1 MITPKLEEALN
12 EQIANEAKASF
23 QYLAMS
29 SWCEREG
36 LTGAAAF
43 FQSHAVEEHEHMMKI
58 FHFINDVKGHAIVP
72 KVDKPKT
79 EFDNIQSLCFQGFEH
94 EQDVTKSIY
103 KLMQLAVK
111 EDDFVTAEF
120 LRYFI
125 EEQKEEE
132 NLFQKALDKI
142 KLIGTGEQSL
152 YYIDQELSK
161 LNLEHSK
168 VD

>member
-12 EQIANEAKASF
+12 EQIANEARASF
-23 QYLAMS
+23 QYLAMA

-36 LTGAAAF
+36 LNGAASF
-43 FQSHAVEEHEHMMKI
+43 FYGHAAEEQQHMMKI

-72 KVDKPKT
+72 KVEQPKI
-79 EFDNIQSLCFQGFEH
+79 EFDNIQALCHQGFDH
-94 EQDVTKSIY
+94 EQEVTRSIY
-103 KLMQLAVK
+103 RLMQLAIQ

-120 LRYFI
+120 LRFFI

-132 NLFQKALDKI
+132 NLFQLALDKI
-142 KLIGTGEQSL
+142 RLIGTGEQSL

-161 LNLEHSK
+161 LNEQHT
-168 VD
+168 DEM